1 MPRFLVQSFRVL
13 FFKFVQREGIVVKD
27 ELHSDKSFKIQNGRD
42 SEKKIS
48 NESGNPQKYDFKFL
62 FIVFLMSILTIML
75 IYGSV
80 VFFVKNT
87 AKAPEQCVNCH
98 EHSMLDYEV
107 NLKQDQDSLPPVL
120 ESRMSYLSALID
132 TITLKCNYNLAYDR
146 NLEHNCACKIFA
158 EMRIV
163 DKDAPEGSDNVLYA
177 YDDELYSSEEKS
189 EYSSFVEIAQNIVV
203 PYSKYNEIAARFAE
217 QNDIEPDAFVN
228 IKFIVMTSGK
238 SENVESLERTSTT
251 LLKIPLYEKI
261 IDIDESFAQSENDFT
276 FDAYIPN
283 VRNIS
288 LGLICACF
296 ALVMFAMEWVLI
308 NSRTSKQKNKPGR
321 K

>member
-1 MPRFLVQSFRVL
+1 ML

-27 ELHSDKSFKIQNGRD
+27 ELYSDKNFKIQNGRD
-42 SEKKIS
+42 FEKKIS
-48 NESGNPQKYDFKFL
+48 NESKKTQKYDFKFL
-62 FIVFLMSILTIML
+62 FIVFLMSVLTIIL

-80 VFFVKNT
+80 IFFVKNT

-98 EHSMLDYEV
+98 EHNTLDYDV

-146 NLEHNCACKIFA
+146 NLEHNCAYKIFS

-163 DKDAPEGSDNVLYA
+163 DKNAPNGSDNVLYS

-189 EYSSFVEIAQNIVV
+189 EYSSFVEIAKNIVV
-203 PYSKYNEIAARFAE
+203 PYSKYNETVVRFAE
-217 QNDIEPDAFVN
+217 QNGIEPDAFVN
-228 IKFIVMTSGK
+228 IKFIVMTNGK

-276 FDAYIPN
+276 FDAYIPD

-296 ALVMFAMEWVLI
+296 ALVMFAMEWVFI
-308 NSRTSKQKNKPGR
+308 NSCTSKQKNKPGR

>member
-1 MPRFLVQSFRVL
+1 MLFL
-13 FFKFVQREGIVVKD
+13 KFVQREGIVVKD
-27 ELHSDKSFKIQNGRD
+27 ELHSDKSFKIQSGQD
-42 SEKKIS
+42 FKKKIS
-48 NESGNPQKYDFKFL
+48 NKSGGLQKYDFKFL

-80 VFFVKNT
+80 IFFVKNT

-98 EHSMLDYEV
+98 EHSMMDYEV

-132 TITLKCNYNLAYDR
+132 TITLKCNYSLAYDR
-146 NLEHNCACKIFA
+146 NLEHNYAYKIFA
-158 EMRIV
+158 EMRIL
-163 DKDAPEGSDNVLYA
+163 DKDAPEGADNVLYA
-177 YDDELYSSEEKS
+177 HDDELYSSEEIS
-189 EYSSFVEIAQNIVV
+189 EYSSFAEIAQNIAI
-203 PYSKYNEIAARFAE
+203 PYSRYNETAVRFAE
-217 QNDIEPDAFVN
+217 QNGIEPDAFLN
-228 IKFIVMTSGK
+228 IKFVVITNGK
-238 SENVESLERTSTT
+238 SSYIESLGRTSTT
-251 LLKIPLYEKI
+251 LLKIPLYEKT

-296 ALVMFAMEWVLI
+296 ALVIFAMEWVLI
-308 NSRTSKQKNKPGR
+308 NSRTSKRKNISSEGNDQL
-321 K
+321 